1 MHDRRRMSSTRT
13 SISTNQH
20 RNCKHRHNLTLDLH
34 GCTKLQAIEKLTS
47 FLDQIRTRNYKHNQR
62 FVTII
67 TGSGKHSSHGPVL
80 RQAIQHVLE
89 KREMT
94 FHLNDKG
101 KGSFCVDALSGID
114 LVDRALMR
122 HVSTKIVT
130 IREDDEQQAKGVTL
144 FPRAIPGGMKN
155 GLRMSQDEALDN
167 NHSNGN
173 DELLPTPGEVARDD
187 DLIQRIKML
196 SHNEA
201 IQIKS
206 LQTKEENE
214 LQKAVK
220 ASAEIQ
226 EDMDLTR
233 VLLLSKEQHDLEQE
247 EYIQRERILLSN
259 ALEMSWKLEQEREER
274 DRIELERVLEL
285 LEKESGSDNNVNVGE
300 EEEEEDW
307 DFLQVL
313 ECSKR
318 QGEQRMDFEEQL
330 KLALE
335 ESLLTL

>member
-1 MHDRRRMSSTRT
+1 MSSTRT
-13 SISTNQH
+13 SVSTNQH
-20 RNCKHRHNLTLDLH
+20 CNRNHKHNHNLTLDLH
-34 GCTKLQAIEKLTS
+34 GCTKLQAIEKLTF
-47 FLDQIRTRNYKHNQR
+47 FLDQIRTRCHHDHNYNHNQR

-89 KREMT
+89 KRQMN
-94 FHLNDKG
+94 FHLNDRG

-114 LVDRALMR
+114 LVDRAMMR

-130 IREDDEQQAKGVTL
+130 IREDEQQAEGVTL
-144 FPRAIPGGMKN
+144 FPRD
-155 GLRMSQDEALDN
+155 GLRMSQDATLDN
-167 NHSNGN
+167 PSNNGN

-196 SHNEA
+196 SHDEA

-214 LQKAVK
+214 LQKAFE
-220 ASAEIQ
+220 ASAKIQ
-226 EDMDLTR
+226 EDMDLKR
-233 VLLLSKEQHDLEQE
+233 VLLLSKEQHELEQE
-247 EYIQRERILLSN
+247 EYIQHERILLSN
-259 ALEMSWKLEQEREER
+259 ALEMSLKLEQEREER
-274 DRIELERVLEL
+274 DRIELERVLKL

-300 EEEEEDW
+300 AEEEEDL
-307 DFLQVL
+307 DLLQVL

-318 QGEQRMDFEEQL
+318 QDGQRMDFEEQL